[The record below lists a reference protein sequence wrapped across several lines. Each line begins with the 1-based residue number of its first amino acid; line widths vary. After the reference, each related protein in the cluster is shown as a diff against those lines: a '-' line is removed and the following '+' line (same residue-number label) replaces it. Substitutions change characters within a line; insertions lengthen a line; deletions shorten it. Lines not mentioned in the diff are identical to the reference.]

1 MQDENSTTQ
10 TEYNDLLDFLKAEN
24 ISENLISEIKAYR
37 ASYSDSVS
45 AQEKTRIPIPRFLY
59 YGRNVWEESIAAVLC
74 GQNVLLSGHK
84 ATGKNILAENL
95 AAVFMRP
102 LWNISFHVN
111 TDAASLIGTDTFK
124 DGQVVFREGPIYQCA
139 LRGGFGILDEINM
152 AKNEALAVLH
162 AMLDFRRTI
171 DVPGYDRLVMNP
183 ATRFVA
189 TMNYGYAGTRELN
202 EALASRFVVIDM
214 PEIERDNLLRLL
226 LREFPALQKNWAE
239 QLAELF
245 FDIQAKANSAE
256 ISVRSLDLR
265 GLLDSINLMQKNICV
280 CDALDMG
287 LTNKSFDIFERTL
300 VHDIIH
306 ARFPENIAGKDFF
319 A

>member
-1 MQDENSTTQ
+1 MEDII
-10 TEYNDLLDFLKAEN
+10 DFLQKEN
-24 ISENLISEIKAYR
+24 ISENLLAEMRQYR
-37 ASYSDSVS
+37 ATYSAELSD
-45 AQEKTRIPIPRFLY
+45 ADKKRIPSPRFLY
-59 YGRNVWEESIAAVLC
+59 YGKDVWEKVLAAVLC

-95 AAVFMRP
+95 ANVFSRP
-102 LWNISFHVN
+102 LWNMSFHVN

-124 DGQVVFREGPIYQCA
+124 DGKVVFREGPVYRCA
-139 LRGGFGILDEINM
+139 ASGGFGVLDEINM
-152 AKNEALAVLH
+152 AKNEAIAVLH

-171 DVPGYDRLVMNP
+171 DVPGYDRIPVHK
-183 ATRFVA
+183 ATRFIA

-226 LREFPALQKNWAE
+226 KSEFSGLQEKWAGE
-239 QLAELF
+239 LCELF
-245 FDIQAKANSAE
+245 FDIQAKANNAE
-256 ISVRSLDLR
+256 ISSRALDLR
-265 GLLDSINLMQKNICV
+265 GLLDAVNLMQKNICV

-287 LTNKSFDIFERTL
+287 LTNKAFDDFERTL

-306 ARFPENIAGKDFF
+306 ARFAENVAGREMFS
-319 A
+319 